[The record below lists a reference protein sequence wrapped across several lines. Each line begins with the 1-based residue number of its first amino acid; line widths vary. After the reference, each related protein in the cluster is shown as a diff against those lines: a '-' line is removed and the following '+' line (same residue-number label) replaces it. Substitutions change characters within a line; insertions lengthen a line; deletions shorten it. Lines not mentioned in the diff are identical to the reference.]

1 MQNAGSLV
9 VLGSINADHI
19 LNLQSFPSPGETV
32 TGNHYQV
39 AFGGKGANQAV
50 AAGRSGANIAFIA
63 CTGDDSIGES
73 VRQQLATDNIDIS
86 PVSVIKGESTGVALI
101 FVNGEGENVIGIHAG
116 ANAALSPALVEAQ
129 RERIANASALL
140 MQLESPLESVMAAA
154 KIAHQNKTIVALN
167 PAPARELPDELLAL
181 VDIITPNETEA
192 EKLTGIRVENDEDA
206 AKAAQVLHEKGIR
219 TVLIT
224 LGSRG
229 VWASV
234 NGEGQRVPGFRVQ
247 AVDTIAAGDTFNGA
261 LITALLEEK
270 PLPEAIRFAHAAAAI
285 TAKVEAAIK
294 ELNYAPSAL
303 ARSLKLNQTHTI
315 GMLITASTNPFYS
328 ELVRGVERSCFER
341 GYSLV
346 LCNTEGDEQR
356 MNRNLETLM
365 QKRVDGLLLLCT
377 ETHQPSREI
386 MQRYPTVPT
395 VMMDWAPFDG
405 DSDLIQDNSLLGGDL
420 ATQYL
425 IDKGHT
431 RIACITGPLDKT
443 PARLRLEGY
452 RAAMKRAGL
461 NIPDGYEVTGDF
473 EFNGGFDAMR
483 QLLSHPLRPQ
493 AVFTGNDAM
502 AVGVYQALYQAEL
515 QVPQDIAV
523 IGYDDIELASFMTP
537 PLTTIHQPKDELGE
551 LAIDV
556 LIHRITQP
564 TLQQQRL
571 QLTPILMER
580 GSA

>member
-19 LNLQSFPSPGETV
+19 LNLQSFPTPGETV

-73 VRQQLATDNIDIS
+73 VRQQLATDNIDIT

-224 LGSRG
+224 LGS
-229 VWASV
+229 
-234 NGEGQRVPGFRVQ
+234 
-247 AVDTIAAGDTFNGA
+247 VDTIAAGDTFNGA
-261 LITALLEEK
+261 LITSLLEEK

-285 TAKVEAAIK
+285 AVTRKGA
-294 ELNYAPSAL
+294 
-303 ARSLKLNQTHTI
+303 
-315 GMLITASTNPFYS
+315 
-328 ELVRGVERSCFER
+328 
-341 GYSLV
+341 
-346 LCNTEGDEQR
+346 
-356 MNRNLETLM
+356 
-365 QKRVDGLLLLCT
+365 
-377 ETHQPSREI
+377 QPSVPWREEI
-386 MQRYPTVPT
+386 DAFLDRQR
-395 VMMDWAPFDG
+395 
-405 DSDLIQDNSLLGGDL
+405 
-420 ATQYL
+420 
-425 IDKGHT
+425 
-431 RIACITGPLDKT
+431 
-443 PARLRLEGY
+443 
-452 RAAMKRAGL
+452 
-461 NIPDGYEVTGDF
+461 
-473 EFNGGFDAMR
+473 
-483 QLLSHPLRPQ
+483 
-493 AVFTGNDAM
+493 
-502 AVGVYQALYQAEL
+502 
-515 QVPQDIAV
+515 
-523 IGYDDIELASFMTP
+523 
-537 PLTTIHQPKDELGE
+537 
-551 LAIDV
+551 
-556 LIHRITQP
+556 
-564 TLQQQRL
+564 
-571 QLTPILMER
+571 
-580 GSA
+580 